1 MNVLKDKMD
10 YDYQHIIKHGRKCW
24 LYKSI
29 SIKMRNSRDSLE
41 DDLDSAINP

>member
-1 MNVLKDKMD
+1 MAVNADDINL
-10 YDYQHIIKHGRKCW
+10 
-24 LYKSI
+24 

>member
-1 MNVLKDKMD
+1 MNVLKDKIMIINILLNMAVNAD
-10 YDYQHIIKHGRKCW
+10 YIN
-24 LYKSI
+24 L

>member
-1 MNVLKDKMD
+1 MAVNAD
-10 YDYQHIIKHGRKCW
+10 YIN
-24 LYKSI
+24 L

>member
-1 MNVLKDKMD
+1 MNVLKDKIM
-10 YDYQHIIKHGRKCW
+10 IINILIKHGRKCW
-24 LYKSI
+24 SYKSI

>member
-1 MNVLKDKMD
+1 MNVLKDKIMIINILLNMAINAD
-10 YDYQHIIKHGRKCW
+10 YIN
-24 LYKSI
+24 L